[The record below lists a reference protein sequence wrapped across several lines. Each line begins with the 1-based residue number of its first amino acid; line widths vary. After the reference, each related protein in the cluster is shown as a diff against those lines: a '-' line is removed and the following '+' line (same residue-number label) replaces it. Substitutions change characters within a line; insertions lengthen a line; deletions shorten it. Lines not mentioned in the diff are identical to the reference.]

1 MHVLA
6 DNIKLNLEANGGKIS
21 PDFIDNLAENA
32 DAIYLNPTPSMRICI
47 LKIYSGHE
55 VIGYAQVLDP
65 KNDVEEIGNKVA
77 YENAK
82 NELWKVCGNIA
93 KIL

>member
-6 DNIKLNLEANGGKIS
+6 DNIKLNLDVNGGKIS
-21 PDFIDNLAENA
+21 NEFIDNLAENA
-32 DAIYLNPTPSMRICI
+32 EAIYLNPTPNMRICI

-55 VIGYAQVLDP
+55 VLGYAQVLDK

-82 NELWKVCGNIA
+82 NELWKVCGAIA